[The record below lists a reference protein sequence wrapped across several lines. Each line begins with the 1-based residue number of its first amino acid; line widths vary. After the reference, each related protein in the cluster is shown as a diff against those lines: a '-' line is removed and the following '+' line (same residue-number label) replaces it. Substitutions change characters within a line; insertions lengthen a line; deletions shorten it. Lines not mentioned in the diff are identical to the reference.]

1 MVKSVTVKF
10 VNEPTTNHA
19 QSSSGSKE
27 CPSQASIQQITTAL
41 WCSEP
46 AMPKSCYAK
55 LKPIEAVARER
66 VSMSAGTF
74 VCASAA
80 A

>member
-27 CPSQASIQQITTAL
+27 CQSQASIQQITTAL

-46 AMPKSCYAK
+46 VMPKSCYTK

-66 VSMSAGTF
+66 VSAGTC
-74 VCASAA
+74 VYASAA